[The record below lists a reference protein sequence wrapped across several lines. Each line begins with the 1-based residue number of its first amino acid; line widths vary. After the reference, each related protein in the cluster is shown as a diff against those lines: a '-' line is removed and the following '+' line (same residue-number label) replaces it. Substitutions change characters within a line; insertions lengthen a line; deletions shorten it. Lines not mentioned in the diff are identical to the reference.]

1 MIRRAQRTTT
11 IAIRTELG
19 REEEDDDEEEQEG
32 KKKVEKKKK
41 HTVGKE
47 GDDRK

>member
-19 REEEDDDEEEQEG
+19 REEEDE
-32 KKKVEKKKK
+32 EKKEGEKK
-41 HTVGKE
+41 EEKE
-47 GDDRK
+47 KNIKKEAAFWKR